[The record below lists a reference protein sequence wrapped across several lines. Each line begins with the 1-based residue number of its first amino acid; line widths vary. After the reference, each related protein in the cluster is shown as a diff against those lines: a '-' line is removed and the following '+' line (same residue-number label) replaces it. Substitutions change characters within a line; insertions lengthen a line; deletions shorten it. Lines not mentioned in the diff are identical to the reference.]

1 MTFVIIFLILLASLF
16 ALAFFTKRRFGV
28 LGLALATGA
37 MVSGLWVAD
46 LTPIVAQAGLVLVKP
61 PLESVVAA
69 TLILAPALLLLL
81 SGPSYR
87 SSWQR
92 TLGAVL
98 FAVLAAV
105 LLLEPLGS
113 ALIIEGPGEQL
124 YNFFVGNRVIIV
136 TACVALA
143 LVDLLLTKTPKIPAR
158 H

>member
-1 MTFVIIFLILLASLF
+1 MTFVTIFLLLLTGLF

-28 LGLALATGA
+28 LGLALVAGA
-37 MVSGLWVAD
+37 MVSSLWVAD
-46 LTPIVAQAGLVLVKP
+46 LTPVVAQAGFMLVKP

-69 TLILAPALLLLL
+69 SLTLLPAVLLLM

-87 SSWQR
+87 LGWQR
-92 TLGAVL
+92 VVGALL

-113 ALIIEGPGEQL
+113 ALIIEGPGKQL
-124 YNFFVGNRVIIV
+124 YDFFVQNHVVIITVCV
-136 TACVALA
+136 TLA
-143 LVDLLLTKTPKIPAR
+143 IFDLLVTKTPKVPSK

>member
-1 MTFVIIFLILLASLF
+1 MTFVTIFLLLLAGLF

-28 LGLALATGA
+28 LGLALVAGA

-46 LTPIVAQAGLVLVKP
+46 LTPVVAQAGFVLIKP

-69 TLILAPALLLLL
+69 SLTLLPALLLLM

-87 SSWQR
+87 ASWQR
-92 TLGAVL
+92 VMGALL

-124 YNFFVGNRVIIV
+124 YRFFTHNSVIVITV
-136 TACVALA
+136 CVVLA
-143 LVDLLLTKTPKIPAR
+143 LVDLLLTKTPKISAK

>member
-1 MTFVIIFLILLASLF
+1 MTFVTIFLLLVAGLF

-37 MVSGLWVAD
+37 MVSSLWVAD
-46 LTPIVAQAGLVLVKP
+46 LTPVVAQAGLVLIKP

-69 TLILAPALLLLL
+69 TLTLAPALLLLL

-87 SSWQR
+87 TTWQR
-92 TLGAVL
+92 TAGALL

-113 ALIIEGPGEQL
+113 ALIINGPGEQL
-124 YNFFVGNRVIIV
+124 YNFFVANHVIIITV
-136 TACVALA
+136 CVALA
-143 LVDLLLTKTPKIPAR
+143 VMDLLLTKTPKMPSR

>member
-1 MTFVIIFLILLASLF
+1 MTFVTIFLLLVAGLF

-28 LGLALATGA
+28 LGLALVAGA
-37 MVSGLWVAD
+37 MVSSLWVAD
-46 LTPIVAQAGLVLVKP
+46 LTPVVAQAGFVLVKP

-69 TLILAPALLLLL
+69 SLTLLPALLLLM

-87 SSWQR
+87 AGWQR
-92 TLGAVL
+92 IMGALL

-124 YNFFVGNRVIIV
+124 YSFFTHNSVIIITV
-136 TACVALA
+136 CVVLA
-143 LVDLLLTKTPKIPAR
+143 LVDLLLTKTPKIPSK

>member
-1 MTFVIIFLILLASLF
+1 MTFVTIFLLLLAALF
-16 ALAFFTKRRFGV
+16 TLAFFTRRRFGV

-37 MVSGLWVAD
+37 LISGLWVAD
-46 LTPIVAQAGLVLVKP
+46 LTPVVAQAGFVLIKP

-69 TLILAPALLLLL
+69 SLTLAPALLLLM

-92 TLGAVL
+92 AFGAVL

-113 ALIIEGPGEQL
+113 ALIIDGPGEQL
-124 YNFFVGNRVIIV
+124 YKFFVTNRVIIITV
-136 TACVALA
+136 CVGMALI
-143 LVDLLLTKTPKIPAR
+143 DLLLTKTPKMPSK